1 MTFKDKPITNLNSC
15 LGNQNYVTHDWC
27 VQGPRSGAIGRPS
40 TLADS
45 YLCSE
50 SHVELTRNENCQ
62 IFLIYFID

>member
-1 MTFKDKPITNLNSC
+1 MTFKDKPIKNLNSC

-45 YLCSE
+45 YLCGK
-50 SHVELTRNENCQ
+50 SHVELTRNKKSTN
-62 IFLIYFID
+62 FSHLFF

>member
-1 MTFKDKPITNLNSC
+1 MTFKDKPIKNLNSC

-50 SHVELTRNENCQ
+50 SHVELTRNKKSPN
-62 IFLIYFID
+62 FSPLFY